1 MQRHE
6 KFAQSVHTVSCKI
19 TCESVS
25 GKGGLIMYRA
35 KISPNLKKIF
45 EKGERGEVLTLLLAD
60 GRRVKCR
67 LEMLTYANK
76 SDTDD
81 TDVMV
86 ARIKYGDGNGELL
99 AEEDIKEVL

>member
-1 MQRHE
+1 
-6 KFAQSVHTVSCKI
+6 
-19 TCESVS
+19 
-25 GKGGLIMYRA
+25 MYRA

-86 ARIKYGDGNGELL
+86 VRIKYGDGNGELL

>member
-45 EKGERGEVLTLLLAD
+45 E
-60 GRRVKCR
+60 
-67 LEMLTYANK
+67 N
-76 SDTDD
+76 
-81 TDVMV
+81 
-86 ARIKYGDGNGELL
+86 
-99 AEEDIKEVL
+99 IKEVL